1 MKGFK
6 TIVILIGVVSL
17 SFMAV
22 AKKRVGVG
30 FAVVELFTSEGCSSC
45 PPADE
50 LVARIQKENN
60 DQPVYI
66 LSFHVDYWNNLGW
79 KDPFSSAAYSKRQKE
94 YANRLNLQNIYTPQV
109 IVNGRTEFV
118 GSDERKMLNA
128 IKSSLQKKSA
138 ALMTLKILQKNNDQA
153 GLQYDIENA
162 PGNTSLLLA
171 VVQKSATIK
180 VERGENGGRT
190 LSHVQIVR
198 TLRMVSLNG
207 KRNGDTQVILPSNM
221 GHQEFEII
229 GFLQNEDTGE
239 IIGAAKVGLG
249 V

>member
-1 MKGFK
+1 
-6 TIVILIGVVSL
+6 VS
-17 SFMAV
+17 
-22 AKKRVGVG
+22 KKRVADG

-50 LVARIQKENN
+50 LVARIQKENS

-94 YANRLNLQNIYTPQV
+94 YASRLNLQSIYTPQV
-109 IVNGRTEFV
+109 IVNGRTEFL
-118 GSDERKMLNA
+118 GSDEDKMLNA
-128 IKSSLQKKSA
+128 IKSNLQKKSA
-138 ALMTLKILQKNNDQA
+138 SLMTLKILQKNTDQA
-153 GLQYDIENA
+153 GLQYDIENVT
-162 PGNTSLLLA
+162 GNISLLLA
-171 VVQKSATIK
+171 VIQKSATIK

-207 KRNGDTQVILPSNM
+207 KNSGAAQVILPSNM
-221 GHQEFEII
+221 DHQEFEII

-239 IIGAAKVGLG
+239 IIAAAKVSLG
-249 V
+249 

>member
-1 MKGFK
+1 
-6 TIVILIGVVSL
+6 V
-17 SFMAV
+17 
-22 AKKRVGVG
+22 
-30 FAVVELFTSEGCSSC
+30 
-45 PPADE
+45 
-50 LVARIQKENN
+50 
-60 DQPVYI
+60 
-66 LSFHVDYWNNLGW
+66 
-79 KDPFSSAAYSKRQKE
+79 
-94 YANRLNLQNIYTPQV
+94 
-109 IVNGRTEFV
+109 
-118 GSDERKMLNA
+118 
-128 IKSSLQKKSA
+128 
-138 ALMTLKILQKNNDQA
+138 
-153 GLQYDIENA
+153 
-162 PGNTSLLLA
+162 LLLA

-207 KRNGDTQVILPSNM
+207 KRSGATQVILPSNM